1 MKIVRKFL
9 KGNFF
14 IEKFLDGKNSEN
26 KEVNPSLEKKF
37 LDLINQVSRVTQQLD
52 HIRPPT
58 AGGSAGG
65 QNENL
70 SSKRRRINFSL
81 Y

>member
-1 MKIVRKFL
+1 M
-9 KGNFF
+9 
-14 IEKFLDGKNSEN
+14 
-26 KEVNPSLEKKF
+26 NPSLERKF
-37 LDLINQVSRVTQQLD
+37 MDLINQVSRVTQQLD
-52 HIRPPT
+52 TIRPPT
-58 AGGSAGG
+58 ASGSSSGG